1 MKELDL
7 HALVSAAPQALDY
20 VLPGFVRGT
29 VGALISPGGVGKSYW
44 SMALALAI
52 AGGAQA
58 DLTGLSPAEGKVL
71 MLTAEDPTQVLALRL
86 QAMCEALGLS
96 AARQAQV
103 FERLKLYNLFE
114 EGPLDVLDTAA
125 HKQLIAAAAGA
136 RLVILDTLS
145 RFHCRDEN
153 DAKEMKVVMAALE
166 AIAHKSGAAVLYLH
180 HASKAA
186 VLNGVAST
194 AQASRGSSVLT
205 DNARWAAFLASMTEG
220 EARRHGIS
228 SEEAPSYVRWNIS
241 KQNYGAAAPDRWY
254 RRNAQGVLMP
264 CVLPV
269 RAGTAALPA
278 DAMPREDLVSY
289 RKACSAQVPG
299 RRAIRLNDTPPVSS
313 ARNAF
318 EGNW

>member
-7 HALVSAAPQALDY
+7 HALVSTAPQALDY

-52 AGGAQA
+52 AGGEQA
-58 DLTGLSPAEGKVL
+58 DLTGLSPAKGKVL

-86 QAMCEALGLS
+86 QAMCEALGLRAS
-96 AARQAQV
+96 QRAQV
-103 FERLKLYNLFE
+103 FEQLKLYNLFE
-114 EGPLDVLDTAA
+114 EGPLDVLDGAA
-125 HKQLIAAAAGA
+125 HKRLIEAAAGA

-186 VLNGVAST
+186 VLNGIAST

-205 DNARWAAFLASMTEG
+205 DNARWAAFLASMAES
-220 EARRHGIS
+220 EARRHGIPA
-228 SEEAPSYVRWNIS
+228 EEAPSYVRWNIS

-254 RRNAQGVLMP
+254 RRNAHGVLMP

-269 RAGTAALPA
+269 RAGTSALPA
-278 DAMPREDLVSY
+278 EAVMRNIELVQ
-289 RKACSAQVPG
+289 RGCDAQVISS
-299 RRAIRLNDTPPVSS
+299 RASSVKDSEPALSS

-318 EGNW
+318 EGRW